1 MSCNRTQICGRLE
14 TRGALRFSPAG
25 VALVEFTIAHR
36 SEQNEANAWRKV
48 SCVVKAIAAGEL
60 AQNIEKLPNR
70 AQVSV
75 SGFLTQAGRDNSA
88 LVLHVQNFEL
98 IE

>member
-1 MSCNRTQICGRLE
+1 M
-14 TRGALRFSPAG
+14 
-25 VALVEFTIAHR
+25 ALVEFTIAHR
-36 SEQNEANAWRKV
+36 SEQTEANAKRKV
-48 SCVVKAIAAGEL
+48 GCVVKAIAAGEM
-60 AQNIEKLPNR
+60 AQAIAQLPAR

-75 SGFLTQAGRDNSA
+75 SGFLTQAGRNNQA